1 MPLCVWVCGRGGGG
15 GGACVRVR
23 VCVCVC
29 VCARA
34 RVCVRACV
42 CACVCVCVA
51 WRSNATNVFR
61 HRLNETATNE
71 LLRLLADPQSAPPDN
86 SLPYETNG
94 FVRSIPENPRF
105 REQRR
110 AAYGDD

>member
-1 MPLCVWVCGRGGGG
+1 MFVF
-15 GGACVRVR
+15 

-29 VCARA
+29 VC
-34 RVCVRACV
+34 VCVFVCVCV
-42 CACVCVCVA
+42 CACV